1 MYGWMVLGGMTVD
14 DFALAATTNDLT
26 READARGVADLVE
39 FRMDRAEE
47 PIEQLAAYDGE
58 LPILATNR
66 NRWFG
71 GKAGDTGR
79 LDTLFAA
86 SRFDAV
92 AYVDLELETVRAK
105 EWILGEFRGNDVELI
120 VSHHDFEATPEDDV
134 LRAIVDECAGY
145 GDVAKVATS
154 PEDLSDTLTLLRVL
168 HEATEAGIDAAGIAM
183 GPIGSHTRVVGHVY
197 GSTLGY
203 APLTDDDSEYAPGQ
217 IPLRRLR
224 ALVESTRIDGA
235 NADRPAA
242 LDGDASVPSEL
253 TLPN

>member
-1 MYGWMVLGGMTVD
+1 MYGWMVLNGMTVD

-79 LDTLFAA
+79 LDALFAA

-120 VSHHDFEATPEDDV
+120 VSHHDFEATPEYDV
-134 LRAIVDECAGY
+134 LRAIVDECEASGL
-145 GDVAKVATS
+145 DV
-154 PEDLSDTLTLLRVL
+154 E
-168 HEATEAGIDAAGIAM
+168 
-183 GPIGSHTRVVGHVY
+183 
-197 GSTLGY
+197 
-203 APLTDDDSEYAPGQ
+203 
-217 IPLRRLR
+217 LRRLCVDRGSSDEDDCCPDVVPVDLAGMTDRQVEIARVAAEKGYFEAGGASAADVAAEFDLAKSTVSEHLR
-224 ALVESTRIDGA
+224 AVTTSLFSQLFGNGDRI
-235 NADRPAA
+235 
-242 LDGDASVPSEL
+242 
-253 TLPN
+253 